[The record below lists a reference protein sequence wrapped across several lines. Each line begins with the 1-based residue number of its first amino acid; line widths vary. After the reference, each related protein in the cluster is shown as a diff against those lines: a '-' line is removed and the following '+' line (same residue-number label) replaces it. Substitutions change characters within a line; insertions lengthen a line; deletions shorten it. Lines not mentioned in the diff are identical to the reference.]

1 MINVFSP
8 NIRLSDII
16 SVSKN
21 LFKTYISGTS
31 PVVKEFEKNFAKYIG
46 KKYAVS
52 VSNGSVALDLALQ
65 SLNLE
70 EGDEVIIPSFTII
83 SCLSAVMRTP
93 AKPVFCDVDEYS
105 WNTNLEH
112 IEKIITSKTKAI
124 ILVHTYGL
132 AAEVH
137 KIKELCNKK
146 DIFLIEDSAE
156 AHGQSINGKM
166 CGSFGDI
173 STFSFYAN
181 KHVTTGEGGIILTD
195 SKVFYDTLIQMR
207 NLDFDN
213 SKRFIHNNLY
223 WNYRLSGL
231 QASLGISQLKKITLT
246 IKQKINQAKIY
257 NELLSSFEEII
268 QLPLENN
275 KFSTNHYWVYGI
287 VLKNK
292 NIRND
297 LIAYLSS
304 KGIETRP
311 FFYPL
316 HLQPALGG
324 KYQNSKCKVS
334 EDLGE
339 NGLYLPL
346 GSRINK
352 KKQKFIVENLLNGI
366 RHITA
371 KEEN

>member
-16 SVSKN
+16 SVSRN

-31 PVVKEFEKNFAKYIG
+31 PVVKEFEKNFAEYIG

-52 VSNGSVALDLALQ
+52 VSNGSVALDLSLQ

-93 AKPVFCDVDEYS
+93 AKPIFCDVDEYS
-105 WNTNLEH
+105 WNTNMEH
-112 IEKIITSKTKAI
+112 IEKLITSKTKAI

-132 AAEVH
+132 ASEVH
-137 KIKELCNKK
+137 KIKELCDEK

-156 AHGQSINGKM
+156 AHGQSINGDM

-181 KHVTTGEGGIILTD
+181 KHVTTGEGGMILTD
-195 SKVFYDTLIQMR
+195 SKIFFDNLIQMR
-207 NLDFDN
+207 NLDFNN
-213 SKRFIHNNLY
+213 SKRFVHNNLY

-231 QASLGISQLKKITLT
+231 QASLGISQLKKIRST
-246 IKQKINQAKIY
+246 INQKINQAKIY
-257 NELLSSFEEII
+257 NNLLSNFEEII
-268 QLPLENN
+268 QLPLKNN
-275 KFSTNHYWVYGI
+275 KFSKNHYWVYGI

-292 NIRND
+292 NIRDD
-297 LIAYLSS
+297 LIVYLLSQ
-304 KGIETRP
+304 GIETRP

-316 HLQPALGG
+316 HLQPVLEDR
-324 KYQNSKCKVS
+324 YENSECKVS
-334 EDLGE
+334 EELGK

-346 GSRINK
+346 GSGISK
-352 KKQKFIVENLLNGI
+352 KKQKFIVQNLLDGI
-366 RHITA
+366 RQLTV
-371 KEEN
+371 K